1 MLASGRFRVFPCAL
15 FLGGLVAFVRD
26 ESRIE
31 FRCRIPGGLDAVVVA
46 DAVLCFVRF
55 VRFVTHS
62 LNVGRASK
70 GVEAFSPLV
79 PGCQFCFAGVVPGS
93 AG

>member
-1 MLASGRFRVFPCAL
+1 
-15 FLGGLVAFVRD
+15 
-26 ESRIE
+26 
-31 FRCRIPGGLDAVVVA
+31 VVVA

-62 LNVGRASK
+62 LNVGRAPK